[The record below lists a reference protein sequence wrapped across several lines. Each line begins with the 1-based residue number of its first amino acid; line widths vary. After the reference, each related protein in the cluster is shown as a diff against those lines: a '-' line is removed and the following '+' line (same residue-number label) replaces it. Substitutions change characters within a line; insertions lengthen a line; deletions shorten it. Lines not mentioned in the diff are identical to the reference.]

1 MCACVCVCAC
11 VRLINLGTQIFGYN
25 TTGLCKEGVGREGK
39 IAMIGKKGKVRSPG
53 TQICST
59 GDRGARLFQKFR
71 KFPPYFF
78 FIRNKMILGFFYR
91 MEEGG
96 FGEMISRILK
106 RFSPIKRKGIY
117 KKDDF

>member
-1 MCACVCVCAC
+1 MCVCAC

-25 TTGLCKEGVGREGK
+25 TGLCKEGVGREGE
-39 IAMIGKKGKVRSPG
+39 IAIIDKKGKVRSPG

-78 FIRNKMILGFFYR
+78 FIRNKMILGFFT
-91 MEEGG
+91 GG
-96 FGEMISRILK
+96 FEEMFSRILK
-106 RFSPIKRKGIY
+106 SFSPIKRKGIFR
-117 KKDDF
+117 KR